1 MRYLEIFD
9 ANLERI
15 DVLDTASK
23 VSETDPLN
31 GVPSFSFT
39 IPMHDDRGNHI
50 RKRGFVRY
58 DHGQIFRV
66 LTTDDLKNST
76 SEKKITC
83 EGAIATLADDLMFQD
98 HIIDSG
104 NNTSDAI
111 RYIMNHQ
118 TIQRWVLGECDFEY
132 WYEYGLS
139 SENLLNALMSIPK
152 PFTSGYRFVY
162 DTSVYPWRLS
172 LKRISEQP
180 TYYVFEKLNFLQ
192 EKKVEESTNLYTR
205 LYGLGAGEGVNQVVI
220 SDINNGLPYV
230 DAPQEYIDKY
240 GLISGVYTA
249 REYDNAETLK
259 AAMDA
264 MILQVC
270 EPQVTYSI
278 DAVDLHELMTGSF
291 QNAEPGDSIR
301 LSDGTITYITQIQK
315 NYDQAGDM
323 KLTVSNK
330 PTDLANSL
338 AEIADRQRIEMTYS
352 QGATQLWS
360 NTTSDNANSTN
371 GHTHPIW
378 MPRTARIV
386 NSVNVKIELERFRA
400 YSKTTTSGGAST
412 VTSSSGGES
421 TQTSESGGGTTETS
435 SPAGNATY
443 TSSSGGGVEVTSE
456 SGGGTSDS
464 STGNGVFGNASYS
477 TQGPDTDKTGK
488 TATGWDSLDNHQHSL
503 SNHKHTVPIQQHTHK
518 FSVSSHSH
526 KVKISSHRHSIDV
539 GNHTHTVEI
548 PSHNHMIRIPSHTH
562 KVDTPNHRHDIEY
575 GIFNSNET
583 PSRADV
589 YINGEFAF
597 SMGTSYEGDI
607 TQYLIGSSG
616 KIPRGTF
623 IKLQVKPDTLAKVTV
638 SSATQAFIQS
648 KTGGNY

>member
-15 DVLDTASK
+15 DVLDTASN

-192 EKKVEESTNLYTR
+192 EKKIEESTNLYTR
-205 LYGLGAGEGVNQVVI
+205 LYGLGAGEGVN
-220 SDINNGLPYV
+220 
-230 DAPQEYIDKY
+230 
-240 GLISGVYTA
+240 
-249 REYDNAETLK
+249 
-259 AAMDA
+259 
-264 MILQVC
+264 
-270 EPQVTYSI
+270 
-278 DAVDLHELMTGSF
+278 
-291 QNAEPGDSIR
+291 
-301 LSDGTITYITQIQK
+301 
-315 NYDQAGDM
+315 
-323 KLTVSNK
+323 
-330 PTDLANSL
+330 
-338 AEIADRQRIEMTYS
+338 
-352 QGATQLWS
+352 
-360 NTTSDNANSTN
+360 
-371 GHTHPIW
+371 
-378 MPRTARIV
+378 
-386 NSVNVKIELERFRA
+386 
-400 YSKTTTSGGAST
+400 
-412 VTSSSGGES
+412 
-421 TQTSESGGGTTETS
+421 
-435 SPAGNATY
+435 
-443 TSSSGGGVEVTSE
+443 
-456 SGGGTSDS
+456 
-464 STGNGVFGNASYS
+464 
-477 TQGPDTDKTGK
+477 
-488 TATGWDSLDNHQHSL
+488 
-503 SNHKHTVPIQQHTHK
+503 
-518 FSVSSHSH
+518 
-526 KVKISSHRHSIDV
+526 
-539 GNHTHTVEI
+539 
-548 PSHNHMIRIPSHTH
+548 
-562 KVDTPNHRHDIEY
+562 
-575 GIFNSNET
+575 
-583 PSRADV
+583 
-589 YINGEFAF
+589 
-597 SMGTSYEGDI
+597 
-607 TQYLIGSSG
+607 
-616 KIPRGTF
+616 
-623 IKLQVKPDTLAKVTV
+623 
-638 SSATQAFIQS
+638 
-648 KTGGNY
+648 